1 MSISSDE
8 AKEKQLVEKAE
19 LRLAIADSPQKF
31 ETNLQTFL
39 PPLLLKLAS
48 PHASVRTAVFSALKN
63 LISRINTLPQ
73 VQLPVRALI
82 VQAKEPNLAA
92 QQDSTNVRLYSL
104 LLASKGIDRLSLQD
118 RQQLL
123 PLVVSNISCLTGTVA
138 ARMFHIL
145 LKLILE
151 WVAPQ
156 ESSHEQEEF
165 VQFLQLDN
173 DGFSFLM
180 RQFTRFFLLVPSK
193 QVQVSQQPLSRG
205 YTCPGL
211 SLTDVAFFTYDAGV
225 TFNKEQLN
233 KFKKAIFQFVC
244 RGMAATQTIE
254 QSPRMI
260 ELMEFLCVVS
270 TDSTNLSDDAAQFM
284 KRFPMPYENE
294 EFITFLQT
302 LYIGNTANG
311 RPPVKAILQEK
322 ILSILNRSHFA
333 TTKAEC
339 ISLICS
345 IGLHSS
351 EYKLRSLTLS
361 FIRHVAKL
369 NYKNLN
375 PASSSPSSTDF
386 STSIVSLIR
395 NNLHAEGWPKLQLG
409 PQTPAFNTAILQ
421 RQLQYETLGDIL
433 KRDFELVSDLSYI
446 EFLFE
451 SLKNDLPQFRSSIQE
466 SLLSLVGH
474 LSILPQQ
481 SKLKLKNLLRKN
493 LSIDEQQREDN
504 NDAVNSIM
512 ALKFVSIKFT
522 NAAFPFH
529 DPEARLFNI
538 WGTVRTNRFDIIEES
553 FKGLQPFW
561 FRVNNASINTSATV
575 KTSDLLGS
583 HLSETEFPPF
593 REFLQVLIDQLDSE
607 AASITRKSLNNAVR
621 FSKQCLISNAIYG
634 KKTMVIQ
641 DEDWSVR
648 IDKAL
653 ELDDTVVSR
662 VNEMVQ
668 GMNDDIFIRYLT
680 LLSNEFTATNSK
692 GEQIAIFPYQDP
704 IFGSVLLTLLNFVS
718 NYVLRR
724 LEILVPDLYHLVI
737 MKFQSLSDNDL
748 AVCATIIGII
758 STAIADSTHVKRIT
772 KIAQSQT
779 MAETYVA
786 SYVVPRLYLKDQT
799 NHIESDSILNLLNIL
814 TTHLSHPGTNKD
826 MILKLVCQVTK
837 FGLLLQVSTQERKDF
852 LKKIMD
858 TIQDKLIN
866 DVTAIQTWSYL
877 SLYSTDLENSSLF
890 QEKLLETNVS
900 KQNDFLFSVG
910 ESLSVVAG
918 KWSSK
923 YLIKQIDIPNLN
935 VEIMQQKFPA
945 TNVTTTLDE
954 ILSGCDSTKPSL
966 RKASCIWLLSY
977 IQYLGHLPE
986 VSSKCND
993 IHLRFMRFLADR
1005 DEFIQDSA
1013 ARGLSLVYEIGGSD
1027 LKESMVKGLLKSFTE
1042 STAGSA
1048 STSATGISGSVS
1060 EETELFEPGVLNTG
1074 DGSISTY
1081 KDILNLAS
1089 EVGDPALV
1097 YKFMSLAKSSALWSS
1112 RKGIAFGLGA
1122 IMSKSSLEEL
1132 LLKDQQTAK
1141 KLIPKLYRY
1150 RFDPFQA
1157 VSRSMTDIWN
1167 TLIPESSLTISLYF
1181 NDILDELLCGMANKE
1196 WRVRE
1201 ASTSALLQLI
1211 QSQPQEKFS
1220 EKMLKIWT
1228 MAFRTMDDIKD
1239 SVREVGTKFTTVLAK
1254 ILARSI
1260 DVEKGVNPTKSKE
1273 ILDNIL
1279 PFLLGPHGLNSDAE
1293 EVRNFALTTLI
1304 DLVKH
1309 SPGAIKP
1316 FTPKLI
1322 YDFITLFSSIEPQ
1335 VINYLALNAANYNID
1350 ANVIDTQRKN
1360 GVTNSPLFQTIEKL
1374 INNSDD
1380 CMMEE
1385 IINVVIKAS
1394 RKSVGLPSKV
1404 ASSLVIIIL
1413 VKRYSIEMKPY
1424 SGKLLKVCLTMFE
1437 DRNESVNIAFAI
1449 SMGYLFKVSAL
1460 DKCIKYSEKL
1470 ITKYFEPT
1478 STENNKK
1485 VVGTA
1490 IDSIL
1495 NYAKSEFDNV
1505 ASVFM
1510 PLIFI
1515 ACNDEDKDLETLYN
1529 KIWTEASSSGAGT
1542 VKLYLPEILN
1552 VLCVNIKSNDF
1563 SIRKTCAKSV
1573 IQLCGG
1579 INDSIPYPQI
1589 VKLFDI
1595 SREAL
1600 SGRSWDGK
1608 EHIVAALV
1616 SLTEKFSQTVADNND
1631 LQESIN
1637 HVMYT
1642 EVSRKSMKY
1651 VKKILP
1657 LYARYINVNPQE
1669 ETITFL
1675 IEKAK
1680 EMIRLLGSES
1690 DDSEGSIKQTSDE
1703 STIKRIKPNTEITQK
1718 SSKENIENEEYVINL
1733 LKVSV
1738 DICNNSKS
1746 RYPMNLLE
1754 FIIDEIAYLFHND
1767 RIIHTWRTQLAA
1779 SEIGISIV
1787 GRFST
1792 ISSADFIQNVGRL
1805 WDQTFPINCNKETIE
1820 NVKLQM
1826 IKFGGLI
1833 IQKIPSLQNNIEE
1846 NLRLLNS
1853 IDSTSRI
1860 ELELK
1865 NIGL

>member
-1 MSISSDE
+1 
-8 AKEKQLVEKAE
+8 
-19 LRLAIADSPQKF
+19 
-31 ETNLQTFL
+31 
-39 PPLLLKLAS
+39 
-48 PHASVRTAVFSALKN
+48 
-63 LISRINTLPQ
+63 
-73 VQLPVRALI
+73 
-82 VQAKEPNLAA
+82 
-92 QQDSTNVRLYSL
+92 
-104 LLASKGIDRLSLQD
+104 
-118 RQQLL
+118 
-123 PLVVSNISCLTGTVA
+123 
-138 ARMFHIL
+138 
-145 LKLILE
+145 
-151 WVAPQ
+151 
-156 ESSHEQEEF
+156 
-165 VQFLQLDN
+165 
-173 DGFSFLM
+173 
-180 RQFTRFFLLVPSK
+180 
-193 QVQVSQQPLSRG
+193 
-205 YTCPGL
+205 
-211 SLTDVAFFTYDAGV
+211 
-225 TFNKEQLN
+225 
-233 KFKKAIFQFVC
+233 
-244 RGMAATQTIE
+244 
-254 QSPRMI
+254 
-260 ELMEFLCVVS
+260 
-270 TDSTNLSDDAAQFM
+270 
-284 KRFPMPYENE
+284 
-294 EFITFLQT
+294 
-302 LYIGNTANG
+302 
-311 RPPVKAILQEK
+311 
-322 ILSILNRSHFA
+322 
-333 TTKAEC
+333 
-339 ISLICS
+339 
-345 IGLHSS
+345 
-351 EYKLRSLTLS
+351 
-361 FIRHVAKL
+361 
-369 NYKNLN
+369 
-375 PASSSPSSTDF
+375 
-386 STSIVSLIR
+386 
-395 NNLHAEGWPKLQLG
+395 
-409 PQTPAFNTAILQ
+409 
-421 RQLQYETLGDIL
+421 
-433 KRDFELVSDLSYI
+433 
-446 EFLFE
+446 
-451 SLKNDLPQFRSSIQE
+451 
-466 SLLSLVGH
+466 
-474 LSILPQQ
+474 
-481 SKLKLKNLLRKN
+481 
-493 LSIDEQQREDN
+493 
-504 NDAVNSIM
+504 
-512 ALKFVSIKFT
+512 
-522 NAAFPFH
+522 
-529 DPEARLFNI
+529 
-538 WGTVRTNRFDIIEES
+538 
-553 FKGLQPFW
+553 
-561 FRVNNASINTSATV
+561 
-575 KTSDLLGS
+575 
-583 HLSETEFPPF
+583 
-593 REFLQVLIDQLDSE
+593 
-607 AASITRKSLNNAVR
+607 
-621 FSKQCLISNAIYG
+621 
-634 KKTMVIQ
+634 
-641 DEDWSVR
+641 
-648 IDKAL
+648 
-653 ELDDTVVSR
+653 
-662 VNEMVQ
+662 
-668 GMNDDIFIRYLT
+668 
-680 LLSNEFTATNSK
+680 
-692 GEQIAIFPYQDP
+692 
-704 IFGSVLLTLLNFVS
+704 
-718 NYVLRR
+718 
-724 LEILVPDLYHLVI
+724 
-737 MKFQSLSDNDL
+737 
-748 AVCATIIGII
+748 
-758 STAIADSTHVKRIT
+758 
-772 KIAQSQT
+772 
-779 MAETYVA
+779 
-786 SYVVPRLYLKDQT
+786 
-799 NHIESDSILNLLNIL
+799 
-814 TTHLSHPGTNKD
+814 
-826 MILKLVCQVTK
+826 
-837 FGLLLQVSTQERKDF
+837 
-852 LKKIMD
+852 
-858 TIQDKLIN
+858 
-866 DVTAIQTWSYL
+866 
-877 SLYSTDLENSSLF
+877 
-890 QEKLLETNVS
+890 
-900 KQNDFLFSVG
+900 
-910 ESLSVVAG
+910 
-918 KWSSK
+918 
-923 YLIKQIDIPNLN
+923 
-935 VEIMQQKFPA
+935 
-945 TNVTTTLDE
+945 
-954 ILSGCDSTKPSL
+954 
-966 RKASCIWLLSY
+966 
-977 IQYLGHLPE
+977 
-986 VSSKCND
+986 
-993 IHLRFMRFLADR
+993 
-1005 DEFIQDSA
+1005 
-1013 ARGLSLVYEIGGSD
+1013 
-1027 LKESMVKGLLKSFTE
+1027 
-1042 STAGSA
+1042 
-1048 STSATGISGSVS
+1048 
-1060 EETELFEPGVLNTG
+1060 
-1074 DGSISTY
+1074 
-1081 KDILNLAS
+1081 
-1089 EVGDPALV
+1089 
-1097 YKFMSLAKSSALWSS
+1097 MSLAKSSALWSS

-1157 VSRSMTDIWN
+1157 
-1167 TLIPESSLTISLYF
+1167 
-1181 NDILDELLCGMANKE
+1181 LLCGMANKE

-1279 PFLLGPHGLNSDAE
+1279 PFLLGPH
-1293 EVRNFALTTLI
+1293 
-1304 DLVKH
+1304 
-1309 SPGAIKP
+1309 AIKP

-1616 SLTEKFSQTVADNND
+1616 SLTEKFSQTVADNSD

-1642 EVSRKSMKY
+1642 EVSRKNTTALREIYQCESTRRDDH
-1651 VKKILP
+1651 V
-1657 LYARYINVNPQE
+1657 
-1669 ETITFL
+1669 L

>member
-1 MSISSDE
+1 MSMSSDE
-8 AKEKQLVEKAE
+8 TKEKQLVEKVE

-63 LISRINTLPQ
+63 IISRINTLPQ

-82 VQAKEPNLAA
+82 AQAKEPNLAA
-92 QQDSTNVRLYSL
+92 HQDSTNVRLYSL

-123 PLVVSNISCLTGTVA
+123 PLVVSNIQGLTGTVA

-156 ESSHEQEEF
+156 DSSHEQEEF
-165 VQFLQLDN
+165 VQFLQLDD
-173 DGFSFLM
+173 DGFTFLM
-180 RQFTRFFLLVPSK
+180 RQFTNFFLLVPSK
-193 QVQVSQQPLSRG
+193 QPQTSQQPLSRG

-211 SLTDVAFFTYDAGV
+211 SLADVAFFTYDAGV
-225 TFNKEQLN
+225 TFNKDQLHR
-233 KFKKAIFQFVC
+233 FKNAIFQFVC
-244 RGMAATQTIE
+244 HGMAAAQTLE
-254 QSPRMI
+254 QSPKVI
-260 ELMEFLCVVS
+260 ELMKFLCVVS
-270 TDSTNLSDDAAQFM
+270 TDATALSDSATQFM
-284 KRFPMPYENE
+284 KRFAMPYENE
-294 EFITFLQT
+294 EFVTFLQS
-302 LYIGNTANG
+302 LYIGDNARG
-311 RPPVKAILQEK
+311 RPPVKTILQEK
-322 ILSILNRSHFA
+322 ILSILNKSQFA
-333 TTKAEC
+333 TTGPES

-361 FIRHVAKL
+361 FIRHVAEL
-369 NYKNLN
+369 NYQNLH
-375 PASSSPSSTDF
+375 PSSSSPSSTDF

-433 KRDFELVSDLSYI
+433 KRDFDLVSDLSYI

-451 SLKNDLPQFRSSIQE
+451 SLQNDLPQFRSSIQD

-474 LSILPQQ
+474 LSKLPSQ
-481 SKLKLKNLLRKN
+481 SKSTLKALLGKN
-493 LSIDEQQREDN
+493 LSIDEQEQKDSA
-504 NDAVNSIM
+504 DIINSIM

-529 DPEARLFNI
+529 DPEARLYNL

-561 FRVNNASINTSATV
+561 FRINNASLNTSTTV
-575 KTSDLLGS
+575 KTSQLLGS
-583 HLSETEFPPF
+583 QLSETMFPQF
-593 REFLQVLIDQLDSE
+593 KEFLRIFINQLDSE
-607 AASITRKSLNNAVR
+607 SAAITRKSLNNIVR
-621 FSKQCLISNAIYG
+621 FIKQCLISNAIYG

-641 DEDWSVR
+641 DEDWSIR

-653 ELDDTVVSR
+653 ELDDTVVSQ
-662 VNEMVQ
+662 VGGMVQ
-668 GMNDDIFIRYLT
+668 EMDDDILIRFLT
-680 LLSNEFTATNSK
+680 LLSNEFVTTDSNGK
-692 GEQIAIFPYQDP
+692 QVAIFPYQDP
-704 IFGSVLLTLLNFVS
+704 VFGSVLSTLLKFVNSNVLQKLENLVS
-718 NYVLRR
+718 N
-724 LEILVPDLYHLVI
+724 LYHLLI
-737 MKFQSLSDNDL
+737 TKFQSLSENDL
-748 AVCATIIGII
+748 EVGASIIGII
-758 STAIADSTHVKRIT
+758 STAIVDSDDIKRIMNVVE
-772 KIAQSQT
+772 SQT
-779 MAETYVA
+779 LAETYIA

-799 NHIESDSILNLLNIL
+799 TYIQDSSIVNLLNNL
-814 TTHLSHPGTNKD
+814 VAHLSHSTTAKN
-826 MILKLVCQVTK
+826 MILKLICQVTK
-837 FGLLLQVSTQERKDF
+837 FGLPLQVNSQARKEFLTQ
-852 LKKIMD
+852 IMD

-866 DVTAIQTWSYL
+866 DVTAVQVWSYL
-877 SLYSTDLENSSLF
+877 SLYSNDLDNFSAF
-890 QEKLLETNVS
+890 QEKLLETHAS

-910 ESLSVVAG
+910 ESLTVLAG

-923 YLIKQIDIPNLN
+923 YLIKQIDIPNFD
-935 VEIMQQKFPA
+935 VTTMQQKFPA
-945 TNVTTTLDE
+945 TNVTTVLNQ

-966 RKASCIWLLSY
+966 RRASCIWLLSY
-977 IQYLGHLPE
+977 IQYLGHLSE
-986 VSSKCND
+986 VSSKCSD

-1005 DEFIQDSA
+1005 DDFIQDSA
-1013 ARGLSLVYEIGGSD
+1013 ARGLSLVYEIGGAD
-1027 LKESMVKGLLKSFTE
+1027 LKESMVKGLLKSFTD
-1042 STAGSA
+1042 STVGAV
-1048 STSATGISGSVS
+1048 STSATSISGSVS

-1132 LLKDQQTAK
+1132 LVKDQDTAK

-1150 RFDPFQA
+1150 KFDPFQA

-1167 TLIPESSLTISLYF
+1167 TLISDSSTTISLYF
-1181 NDILDELLCGMANKE
+1181 NAILEELLSGMASKE

-1220 EKMLKIWT
+1220 DHMLKIWT

-1239 SVREVGTKFTTVLAK
+1239 SVREAGTKFTTVLAK
-1254 ILARSI
+1254 ILAKSI

-1304 DLVKH
+1304 DLVKN

-1316 FTPKLI
+1316 FTPGLI

-1350 ANVIDTQRKN
+1350 ANVIDIQRKN
-1360 GVTNSPLFQTIEKL
+1360 GVTSSPLFQTIEKL
-1374 INNSDD
+1374 ISKSDD
-1380 CMMEE
+1380 TMMED
-1385 IINVVIKAS
+1385 IINVVIKATK
-1394 RKSVGLPSKV
+1394 KSVGLPSKV
-1404 ASSLVIIIL
+1404 ASSLVIILL
-1413 VKRYSIEMKPY
+1413 VKRYSTQMRAY
-1424 SGKLLKVCLTMFE
+1424 SGKLLKVCLIMFE
-1437 DRNESVNIAFAI
+1437 DRNESINIAFAI
-1449 SMGYLFKVSAL
+1449 AMGYVFKVSAL

-1470 ITKYFEPT
+1470 MAKYFEPT

-1485 VVGTA
+1485 IVGTA

-1495 NYAKSEFDNV
+1495 NYARPEFDNV
-1505 ASVFM
+1505 ASIFM

-1529 KIWTEASSSGAGT
+1529 KVWTEASSSGAGT

-1552 VLCVNIKSNDF
+1552 ILSTNIKSNDF
-1563 SIRKTCAKSV
+1563 SIRKICAKSV
-1573 IQLCGG
+1573 IQLCGT
-1579 INDSIPYPQI
+1579 IDDNIPHLQI

-1595 SREAL
+1595 SKEAL
-1600 SGRSWDGK
+1600 NGRSWDGK
-1608 EHIVAALV
+1608 EHIVGAVV
-1616 SLTEKFSQTVADNND
+1616 SLAEKFSQTMIDD
-1631 LQESIN
+1631 SSLQDSIN
-1637 HVMYT
+1637 DVMKT

-1657 LYARYINVNPQE
+1657 LYAKYVSVNPQDAM
-1669 ETITFL
+1669 ITLL
-1675 IEKAK
+1675 IEKSR
-1680 EMIRLLGSES
+1680 EMIRSLGNES
-1690 DDSEGSIKQTSDE
+1690 DDDDLARQVSDE

-1718 SSKENIENEEYVINL
+1718 SSKQNVENEEYFINL
-1733 LKVSV
+1733 LKATV

-1746 RYPMNLLE
+1746 KYPMNLLE
-1754 FIIDEIAYLFHND
+1754 FVIDEIAYLFHND

-1787 GRFST
+1787 SKFNTIGST
-1792 ISSADFIQNVGRL
+1792 DFIQNVGKL
-1805 WDQTFPINCNKETIE
+1805 WSQIFKINCNKETIE

-1826 IKFGGLI
+1826 IKLGGLI
-1833 IQKIPSLQNNIEE
+1833 IQKIPSLKNNVEE
-1846 NLRLLNS
+1846 NLRLLNAT
-1853 IDSTSRI
+1853 DSTSRI
-1860 ELELK
+1860 ELELR

>member
-311 RPPVKAILQEK
+311 RPPVNAILQEK

-680 LLSNEFTATNSK
+680 ILSNEFTATNSK

-852 LKKIMD
+852 LKKNHGYH
-858 TIQDKLIN
+858 TR
-866 DVTAIQTWSYL
+866 
-877 SLYSTDLENSSLF
+877 
-890 QEKLLETNVS
+890 
-900 KQNDFLFSVG
+900 
-910 ESLSVVAG
+910 
-918 KWSSK
+918 
-923 YLIKQIDIPNLN
+923 QID
-935 VEIMQQKFPA
+935 QR
-945 TNVTTTLDE
+945 
-954 ILSGCDSTKPSL
+954 CDS
-966 RKASCIWLLSY
+966 
-977 IQYLGHLPE
+977 
-986 VSSKCND
+986 
-993 IHLRFMRFLADR
+993 
-1005 DEFIQDSA
+1005 
-1013 ARGLSLVYEIGGSD
+1013 
-1027 LKESMVKGLLKSFTE
+1027 
-1042 STAGSA
+1042 
-1048 STSATGISGSVS
+1048 
-1060 EETELFEPGVLNTG
+1060 
-1074 DGSISTY
+1074 
-1081 KDILNLAS
+1081 
-1089 EVGDPALV
+1089 
-1097 YKFMSLAKSSALWSS
+1097 
-1112 RKGIAFGLGA
+1112 
-1122 IMSKSSLEEL
+1122 
-1132 LLKDQQTAK
+1132 
-1141 KLIPKLYRY
+1141 
-1150 RFDPFQA
+1150 
-1157 VSRSMTDIWN
+1157 
-1167 TLIPESSLTISLYF
+1167 
-1181 NDILDELLCGMANKE
+1181 
-1196 WRVRE
+1196 
-1201 ASTSALLQLI
+1201 
-1211 QSQPQEKFS
+1211 
-1220 EKMLKIWT
+1220 
-1228 MAFRTMDDIKD
+1228 
-1239 SVREVGTKFTTVLAK
+1239 
-1254 ILARSI
+1254 
-1260 DVEKGVNPTKSKE
+1260 
-1273 ILDNIL
+1273 
-1279 PFLLGPHGLNSDAE
+1279 NS
-1293 EVRNFALTTLI
+1293 
-1304 DLVKH
+1304 
-1309 SPGAIKP
+1309 
-1316 FTPKLI
+1316 
-1322 YDFITLFSSIEPQ
+1322 
-1335 VINYLALNAANYNID
+1335 
-1350 ANVIDTQRKN
+1350 
-1360 GVTNSPLFQTIEKL
+1360 
-1374 INNSDD
+1374 
-1380 CMMEE
+1380 
-1385 IINVVIKAS
+1385 NVVILITIFNRFREFQSFS
-1394 RKSVGLPSKV
+1394 RK
-1404 ASSLVIIIL
+1404 
-1413 VKRYSIEMKPY
+1413 
-1424 SGKLLKVCLTMFE
+1424 
-1437 DRNESVNIAFAI
+1437 
-1449 SMGYLFKVSAL
+1449 
-1460 DKCIKYSEKL
+1460 
-1470 ITKYFEPT
+1470 IT
-1478 STENNKK
+1478 
-1485 VVGTA
+1485 
-1490 IDSIL
+1490 
-1495 NYAKSEFDNV
+1495 
-1505 ASVFM
+1505 
-1510 PLIFI
+1510 
-1515 ACNDEDKDLETLYN
+1515 
-1529 KIWTEASSSGAGT
+1529 
-1542 VKLYLPEILN
+1542 
-1552 VLCVNIKSNDF
+1552 SN
-1563 SIRKTCAKSV
+1563 
-1573 IQLCGG
+1573 
-1579 INDSIPYPQI
+1579 
-1589 VKLFDI
+1589 
-1595 SREAL
+1595 
-1600 SGRSWDGK
+1600 
-1608 EHIVAALV
+1608 
-1616 SLTEKFSQTVADNND
+1616 
-1631 LQESIN
+1631 
-1637 HVMYT
+1637 
-1642 EVSRKSMKY
+1642 
-1651 VKKILP
+1651 
-1657 LYARYINVNPQE
+1657 
-1669 ETITFL
+1669 
-1675 IEKAK
+1675 
-1680 EMIRLLGSES
+1680 
-1690 DDSEGSIKQTSDE
+1690 
-1703 STIKRIKPNTEITQK
+1703 
-1718 SSKENIENEEYVINL
+1718 
-1733 LKVSV
+1733 
-1738 DICNNSKS
+1738 
-1746 RYPMNLLE
+1746 
-1754 FIIDEIAYLFHND
+1754 
-1767 RIIHTWRTQLAA
+1767 
-1779 SEIGISIV
+1779 
-1787 GRFST
+1787 
-1792 ISSADFIQNVGRL
+1792 
-1805 WDQTFPINCNKETIE
+1805 
-1820 NVKLQM
+1820 
-1826 IKFGGLI
+1826 
-1833 IQKIPSLQNNIEE
+1833 
-1846 NLRLLNS
+1846 
-1853 IDSTSRI
+1853 
-1860 ELELK
+1860 
-1865 NIGL
+1865 